1 MIILISLYKSS
12 IWQTEEVQYLFYPH
26 EITLPKKVVVGLNLL
41 EKVGEYIKAIDEKIS
56 KTVIV
61 SGPSETQ
68 RYAKFVSENLQHYHI
83 ETWVLHVHSST
94 MNEVEKIVN
103 VVKEVN
109 ADIVIGIGGG
119 KAIDVAKYS
128 SYISSQPF
136 VSIPTSPSHDGIAS
150 PFASI
155 KDTGKVTSVKASTP
169 ILIVADVGVL
179 AKAPRR
185 NIISGCGDLL
195 GKFSAVLDWRLAHK
209 LRGEYY
215 GDYAASLSLLSAQHI
230 VKYSSMF
237 KTKQI
242 PVEAVR
248 ILVESLI
255 SSGIAMSI
263 AGSTR
268 PASGSEHL
276 IAHAIDLVANYPA
289 LHGEEVG
296 IGTIIAL
303 YLHGRNWRKVKKILS
318 EIGAPTR
325 ISQINV
331 SREQIVKAL
340 TIAHSIRTER
350 YTILGEKGFSEEAA
364 ERLIDLLDLV

>member
-1 MIILISLYKSS
+1 M
-12 IWQTEEVQYLFYPH
+12 FYPH
-26 EITLPKKVVVGLNLL
+26 EITLPKKVVVGLNVL
-41 EKVGEYIKAIDEKIS
+41 ESVGEYIKAIDIGIGKAI
-56 KTVIV
+56 IV
-61 SGPSETQ
+61 SGSSNT
-68 RYAKFVSENLQHYHI
+68 RVYAKLVSDHLQHSHT
-83 ETWVLHVHSST
+83 ETWVLPANFST
-94 MNEVEKIVN
+94 MNEVEKVVN
-103 VVKEVN
+103 VAREVN
-109 ADIVIGIGGG
+109 ADVVIGVGGG

-128 SYISSQPF
+128 SYVLSKPF

-155 KDTGKVTSVKASTP
+155 KDVGRATSVKASTP
-169 ILIVADVGVL
+169 VLVIADVAVMV
-179 AKAPRR
+179 KAPRR
-185 NIISGCGDLL
+185 NIASGCGDLL

-215 GDYAASLSLLSAQHI
+215 GDYAASLALLSAQHI
-230 VKYSSMF
+230 VKFSSMF
-237 KTKQI
+237 KARQV

-248 ILVESLI
+248 ILVEALI
-255 SSGIAMSI
+255 SSGIAMAI

-276 IAHAIDLVANYPA
+276 IAHAIDLVASYPA

-303 YLHGRNWRKVKKILS
+303 YLHGRNWRKVRNILS
-318 EIGAPTR
+318 EVGAPTR

-331 SREQIVKAL
+331 SKEQMIKAL
-340 TIAHSIRTER
+340 TIAHSIRPER

-364 ERLIDLLDLV
+364 ERVIEILELI